1 MAAKRIPDLASLT
14 GAGSVAGDLLLIY
27 DADLD
32 VTKKITR
39 NELAIG
45 LQNDFPAAPVVGT
58 LGAQNADAVNI
69 TGGTISG
76 VTISGLAADLAI
88 ADGGTGAGTAS
99 GARAAL
105 GAAASGANSDITSLS
120 GLTTPLSIPQG
131 GTGATSAAA
140 ARAALGAAASGA
152 NSDIT
157 SLSGLTTPLSVAQ
170 GGTGTNSLAGLA
182 TAIGALGVTAE
193 SITANGYVKLT
204 NGLTLQWGKYQPG
217 GNLGENT
224 YGQTFPT
231 PFATNCFIVIA
242 TPIAGGDAW
251 VQVQSASITTSGWTA
266 RVQAEEPG
274 KNILG
279 WYWLA
284 LGN

>member
-1 MAAKRIPDLASLT
+1 MAAQRIPDLVTLT
-14 GAGSVAGDLLLIY
+14 GAGSASTDSLLIF
-27 DADLD
+27 DADLNT
-32 VTKKITR
+32 TKRITR
-39 NELAIG
+39 AELAIG
-45 LQNDFPAAPVVGT
+45 LLNDLPAAPTVGT

-69 TGGTISG
+69 TGGTITG
-76 VTISGLAADLAI
+76 ITDLAV
-88 ADGGTGAGTAS
+88 ADGGTGASDAA
-99 GARAAL
+99 GARTNL

-120 GLTTPLSIPQG
+120 GLTTALSIPQG

-140 ARAALGAAASGA
+140 ARAALGAAASGV

-157 SLSGLTTPLSVAQ
+157 QLTGLTTPLSVLQ
-170 GGTGTNSLAGLA
+170 GGTGQTSLAALA
-182 TAIGALGVTAE
+182 TAMGSLAVTA
-193 SITANGYVKLT
+193 SSLAANGYVTLS

-224 YGQTFPT
+224 YGQTFPI
-231 PFATNCFIVIA
+231 PFATNCFIVLPV
-242 TPIAGGDAW
+242 PIAGGDAW
-251 VQVQSASITTSGWTA
+251 VQVQTATVTTSGWTA

-279 WYWLA
+279 WYWFA